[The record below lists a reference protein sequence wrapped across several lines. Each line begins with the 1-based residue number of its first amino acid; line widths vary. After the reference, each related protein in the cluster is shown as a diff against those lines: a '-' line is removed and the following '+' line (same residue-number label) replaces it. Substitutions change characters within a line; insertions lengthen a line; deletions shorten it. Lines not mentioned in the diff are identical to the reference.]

1 LASGGDVKQVAKQI
15 VARYDTGDRLAVVVS
30 AMADTTDTYL
40 KLARQ
45 VDDKASGRE
54 LDVLLSV
61 GERISIAMLALA
73 INSEREGLAV
83 SLTGAQAGVITDTQH
98 TAARIVEV
106 RATRVR
112 DILSEDR
119 IPIIAGYQ
127 GITTE
132 KNISTLGRGGA
143 DATAVA
149 LAIALSAER
158 VEFMKDVAGISTADP
173 KEIPA
178 ARVIEQMSY
187 TEALEITGCGAKI
200 LQLPAV
206 ELAAEHKMP
215 LAVGDGRSG
224 KVGTIVS
231 SRPLERRSLTAI
243 VLVPSVTYYPLPDIP
258 FAILEILR
266 TEGIHPLAVS
276 WGRGGG
282 DLVLSRADAATVW
295 SNSAIETH
303 LGAGREL
310 SFVTLVGPGAGSSG
324 TIFAR
329 AVHCLSS
336 FSRQCHG
343 LLLSE
348 TRFSGL
354 LEENAAKA
362 FARAAHHEF
371 FENETEPAA
380 DRV

>member
-1 LASGGDVKQVAKQI
+1 MASAGDVKQVAKQI
-15 VARYDTGDRLAVVVS
+15 VARYNAGDRLAVVVS
-30 AMADTTDTYL
+30 AMGETTDTYL

-45 VDDKASGRE
+45 VDENASGRE

-73 INSEREGLAV
+73 INAEREGLAV
-83 SLTGAQAGVITDTQH
+83 SLTGAQAGIITDTQH

-106 RATRVR
+106 RAQRVR
-112 DILSEDR
+112 YILSEGR

-127 GITTE
+127 GVTTE

-158 VEFMKDVAGISTADP
+158 VEFMKDVSGISTADP

-215 LAVGDGRSG
+215 LAIGDGRTG
-224 KVGTIVS
+224 EIGTIVS
-231 SRPLERRSLTAI
+231 SHPLARRSLTAI

-258 FAILEILR
+258 FAILDILR
-266 TEGIHPLAVS
+266 SEGIHPLAVS
-276 WGRGGG
+276 WGPGGG
-282 DLVLSRADAATVW
+282 DLVLSRADAAAVW
-295 SNSAIETH
+295 SNSTIETH

-310 SFVTLVGPGAGSSG
+310 SLVTLIGPGAGSSG

-329 AVHCLSS
+329 ATQCLSS

-354 LEENAAKA
+354 LEENAARA
-362 FARAAHHEF
+362 FARTAHQEF
-371 FENETEPAA
+371 FEKNAEPVA